1 MKKVLNKIE
10 TMLNIRG
17 IQSKTII
24 DITSI
29 TMKNLILGSQESIP
43 PHEVPVDVTFFI
55 LEGSGTITISDKVF
69 AVQKDDIVICPP
81 NTSMSI
87 SANLEGL
94 SFLNIKTPGITVT
107 K

>member
-1 MKKVLNKIE
+1 MKKALNNIQ
-10 TMLNIRG
+10 TVLNIRG

-29 TMKNLILGSQESIP
+29 TMKNLILGPQESIP

-55 LEGSGTITISDKVF
+55 LEGSGRITISDKVY
-69 AVQKDDIVICPP
+69 AVQKDDTIICPP

>member
-1 MKKVLNKIE
+1 MKKALNNIQ
-10 TMLNIRG
+10 TVLNIRG

-55 LEGSGTITISDKVF
+55 LGGSGSITISNIVYD
-69 AVQKDDIVICPP
+69 VQKDDIVICPP
-81 NTSMSI
+81 NTLMSI
-87 SANLEGL
+87 SANFEGL
-94 SFLNIKTPGITVT
+94 SFLNIKTPGITIT